1 MTDAMDSILRLV
13 PPAVTLLA
21 VVVGWTH
28 APGRLRS
35 TLKSDAEIL
44 SLLPSGVAKTKLE
57 VYISER
63 IEQLILNDTGTRDWP
78 MFAFAIVATLGAG
91 YLAIWLGS
99 LGQWWTYG
107 LAAVAATFGLICLYG
122 IFESAQKKDRE

>member
-1 MTDAMDSILRLV
+1 MESYLRLV
-13 PPAVTLLA
+13 PPVVTLL
-21 VVVGWTH
+21 VIIVGWTQG
-28 APGRLRS
+28 PGKLRS

-44 SLLPSGVAKTKLE
+44 SLLPSGKAKTKLE
-57 VYISER
+57 IYIGER
-63 IEQLILNDTGTRDWP
+63 IEQLRLSDTGTRDWP

-107 LAAVAATFGLICLYG
+107 LAAVTGAFGLICLYG
-122 IFESAQKKDRE
+122 IFETAQKKDRE